1 MILVRYIIIK
11 MRKLLKHILKAH
23 IELPF
28 LKNRGSFFD
37 FRSII
42 VKGDY
47 LVIRGITGGPYAGE
61 TTDIYYDGNNVGVF
75 AAHDFD
81 ITNSCNVNLILD
93 FIDFIKSNINFEY
106 YENEPTSTSMVEL
119 SLEDCNKIEDWGKS
133 HMFNESVIFDKNS

>member
-1 MILVRYIIIK
+1 

-47 LVIRGITGGPYAGE
+47 LVIRGVTGGTYAGE
-61 TTDIYYDGNNVGVF
+61 TTDIHYDGTNVGVF

-81 ITNSCNVNLILD
+81 ITNRCNVNLILD
-93 FIDFIKSNINFEY
+93 FIDFIKSNIDFER
-106 YENEPTSTSMVEL
+106 YENEPTSTGMVEL
-119 SLEDCNKIEDWGKS
+119 TLEDCNKIEDWGKS
-133 HMFNESVIFDKNS
+133 HMFNESVIFDRILKRTL